1 MSLLRKETKIKKS
14 LSALG
19 TPTGTKSKLNSLIKL
34 KNIIH
39 SWAYFVNTFFKSR
52 SDFSCCVENAV
63 RKYRTMPFTATSAAK
78 NRPLRQ
84 KYGTENAL
92 TAQGRS
98 RKIHDTKSRILPMHH
113 HPQTAQD
120 AFTSGAFLTC
130 DPLRKRLITL
140 SKTADRNC
148 IMQRLPI
155 FISCGLRYTISKSL
169 MQLPIKPCGNEWSL
183 FIASK

>member
-1 MSLLRKETKIKKS
+1 MTENMQADVALSRK
-14 LSALG
+14 AV
-19 TPTGTKSKLNSLIKL
+19 
-34 KNIIH
+34 
-39 SWAYFVNTFFKSR
+39 FVRCCLKSR

-78 NRPLRQ
+78 SRPLRQ
-84 KYGTENAL
+84 RYGTENAL

-98 RKIHDTKSRILPMHH
+98 RKIHATKNRILPMHH

-130 DPLRKRLITL
+130 GQLRKRLITF

-148 IMQRLPI
+148 IMQLFPI
-155 FISCGLRYTISKSL
+155 SISCGLRYTISKSL